1 MTKRWQARERRI
13 PLDVLANWTVR
24 HDESSELFKHVE
36 SEPHT
41 VSERVAQLPECSICR
56 RRHGREIVH
65 PCE

>member
-24 HDESSELFKHVE
+24 HNESRELFKHVE

-41 VSERVAQLPECSICR
+41 VSEPECSICR